1 MNSVVESYLCNFC
14 NFAQDN
20 WSEILP
26 MAQLAIANQTA
37 ASTGFSP
44 FFLDHGFHLETLQL
58 VEPVTEEVQQSSSG
72 SAGARIADKLKNAL
86 EAAQS
91 ELAAAQERQ
100 EQYANR
106 Y

>member
-1 MNSVVESYLCNFC
+1 MNAVFESYLRNFC

-58 VEPVTEEVQQSSSG
+58 AEPVTDELQQPSNS
-72 SAGARIADKLKNAL
+72 SAGA
-86 EAAQS
+86 
-91 ELAAAQERQ
+91 
-100 EQYANR
+100 
-106 Y
+106 

>member
-1 MNSVVESYLCNFC
+1 MCSLLKISQRLSTAYHPQTDGQTERMNAVIESYLCNFC
-14 NFAQDN
+14 NFTQDN

-58 VEPVTEEVQQSSSG
+58 TEPVTDEPQQSPSS
-72 SAGARIADKLKNAL
+72 SAGA
-86 EAAQS
+86 
-91 ELAAAQERQ
+91 
-100 EQYANR
+100 
-106 Y
+106 